1 MVIQLRSIG
10 TSTATNA
17 TQTLGTGV
25 KNVKYS
31 STLSVHF
38 SQVPGRF
45 FGNQWGQQQ
54 LHKKEDV

>member
-1 MVIQLRSIG
+1 MQLKH
-10 TSTATNA
+10 
-17 TQTLGTGV
+17 LGQGS

-31 STLSVHF
+31 STLSVHS

-54 LHKKEDV
+54 LHKKEDVYDTSGREILN